1 MRAGSTFMTG
11 RLIGASV
18 RDAEGRR
25 LGTVVDLAITGLPDP
40 EVKQLILGAR
50 ALAGRL
56 QVDVPV
62 PRNAE
67 RRGTVRI
74 IPWSDVEEVR
84 GRVLRL
90 RAQRDPAAGAAAN
103 RGSTSSR

>member
-1 MRAGSTFMTG
+1 MRPGSTLTVG

-18 RDAEGRR
+18 QDAAGRR

-40 EVKQLILGAR
+40 EVVQLILGAR
-50 ALAGRL
+50 AVPGRL

-62 PRNAE
+62 PHRAE

-74 IPWSDVEEVR
+74 VPWEEVEEVR
-84 GRVLRL
+84 GRVVRL
-90 RAQRDPAAGAAAN
+90 RR
-103 RGSTSSR
+103 